1 MTLLRRTLKAQAALW
16 LLWSIAIGLAP
27 RLVLEDLF
35 SQPILAE
42 YAWVRASAVMG
53 AVLALLMV
61 LVAQRIEEL
70 WWWSWAFAVLEVGTA
85 TVFAV
90 NALFGVPEGAAVW
103 PWWGL
108 AAINAAFGAL
118 LLAGMGLAGQE
129 KPFV

>member
-1 MTLLRRTLKAQAALW
+1 M
-16 LLWSIAIGLAP
+16 
-27 RLVLEDLF
+27 LEDLF
-35 SQPILAE
+35 SQPTLAE

-85 TVFAV
+85 TVFTI

-118 LLAGMGLAGQE
+118 LLAGMGFAGQE
-129 KPFV
+129 KPFA